1 MTAGSPVVRLPSYFW
16 TNDRLAYRY
25 PPDFLE
31 IHARPTSLLGMVI
44 FLDIP
49 PILFFTVVLFS

>member
-31 IHARPTSLLGMVI
+31 ISLLGMVI